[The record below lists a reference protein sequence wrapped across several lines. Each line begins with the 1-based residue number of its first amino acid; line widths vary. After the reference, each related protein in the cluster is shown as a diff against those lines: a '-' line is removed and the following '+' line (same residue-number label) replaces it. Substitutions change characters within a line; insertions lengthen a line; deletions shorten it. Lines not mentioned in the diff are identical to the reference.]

1 MSTTGTADAETVT
14 RELERTDRR
23 WTQRTHD
30 TRTEAKKGEAKRR
43 EIKGITINIYI
54 THMNIETYNYK
65 GQDWSPELNMQTY
78 AATAEDPNILV

>member
-1 MSTTGTADAETVT
+1 MDAAQTGHE
-14 RELERTDRR
+14 DRS
-23 WTQRTHD
+23 Q
-30 TRTEAKKGEAKRR
+30 EKRSQEKR
-43 EIKGITINIYI
+43 NKRNRTINIYI

>member
-43 EIKGITINIYI
+43 ETKGITINIYI
-54 THMNIETYNYK
+54 THMNIETYK
-65 GQDWSPELNMQTY
+65 GHKDWSPELNMQTY
-78 AATAEDPNILV
+78 AAIAEDPNILV